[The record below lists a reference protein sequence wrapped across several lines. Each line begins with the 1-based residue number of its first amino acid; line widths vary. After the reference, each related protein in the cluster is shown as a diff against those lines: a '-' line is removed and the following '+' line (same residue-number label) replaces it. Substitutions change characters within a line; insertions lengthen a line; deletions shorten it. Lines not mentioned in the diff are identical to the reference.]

1 MSDENDND
9 RAGPSPSAVAGA
21 DAVRMYVERKAAE
34 QAQLVDLLHKAL
46 ACRFGEPAKTKE
58 GE

>member
-1 MSDENDND
+1 MSENENDN

-21 DAVRMYVERKAAE
+21 DAVRIYVEAKAAE

-46 ACRFGEPAKTKE
+46 ACRFGEPVKTKE
-58 GE
+58 D